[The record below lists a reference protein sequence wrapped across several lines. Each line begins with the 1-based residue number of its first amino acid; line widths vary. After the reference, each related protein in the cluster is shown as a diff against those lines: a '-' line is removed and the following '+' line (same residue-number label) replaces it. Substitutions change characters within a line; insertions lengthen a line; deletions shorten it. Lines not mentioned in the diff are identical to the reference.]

1 MKKIL
6 FRKLLLDCMVFFSIS
21 LLSSSVV
28 IWVFQAVNFL
38 DIMIEDGRDYLVY
51 INYSL
56 LNFPKILSKLF
67 PFVLFFSLFYT
78 TVKYEQ
84 NNELMIFWN
93 FGVNKIEVINFFLKF
108 SLFLLIIQII
118 LTTLIVPKSQE
129 IARSFLRDS
138 KVNFLGN
145 FIKPQKFNDTIKGV
159 TIYSERKDAENNLYN
174 IYLKREF
181 NLSDFQVTYAKRG
194 VFKDINNTP
203 VLVLFNGET
212 ISLKNNEI
220 TNFSF
225 LKSDFILKSL
235 ESNTTTY
242 TKTQEISTL
251 NLLRCLMGLYEIKY
265 FINSSKKNK
274 IKNCDMQNISNIF
287 KEMYKRAIIPFYVP
301 ILTIIPF
308 ALILTAKENSNYFR
322 FKIFT
327 FLIGLTIV
335 IFSETTIRFITKNF
349 GTNFIIII
357 IPLFIFILIYFLFLY
372 NFKFSIKGRS

>member
-251 NLLRCLMGLYEIKY
+251 NLLRCLVGLYEIKY
-265 FINSSKKNK
+265 FINQSKKNK

-287 KEMYKRAIIPFYVP
+287 KEMYKRTIIPFYVP

-327 FLIGLTIV
+327 FLTGLAIV

-349 GTNFIIII
+349 STNFIILI

-372 NFKFSIKGRS
+372 NFRFSIKGRS